1 MCGDEVY
8 LNIAATSVYAG
19 ALVGYSVTSF
29 FADNWGRKKTM
40 IGAWSIGLV
49 GVGILLAAQNMIMA
63 AGGNFLLGLGTDS
76 ILNIS
81 LIVISEVYEE
91 TFRQKLMAGIQGAF
105 TFGALF
111 VTLIYYL
118 TLDWWQTTLY
128 AVAIPMVVTWILL
141 IAFLV

>member
-1 MCGDEVY
+1 
-8 LNIAATSVYAG
+8 
-19 ALVGYSVTSF
+19 
-29 FADNWGRKKTM
+29 M

-141 IAFLV
+141 IAFLVETPMFLVRSGPIFATKQLNRIGKLNKGIDNLIKVDDI